1 MQSKYKIRLLRANLF
16 AAALA
21 LASWTYMAQPAA
33 ALVLWLSVGW
43 LFVTALLLDFSHRRS
58 KGLPWQA
65 LSGALLLGLIAV
77 APERHSFL
85 IWAWAAM
92 FMLPQK
98 RWVAVFNTCA
108 ALISW
113 SFIAPLLNLPE
124 ALLLL
129 AALITL
135 GVLSSAKACQ
145 LIDIN
150 GSIRKRLRLIPG
162 LNLWPSGQLLRDLSR
177 EQTRSEREAIY
188 AELLI
193 IQVKRHQLWSAA
205 QKLCNLI
212 YSFEHVYRLNSQTL
226 AALTLSHNPKEAAH
240 RRKLL
245 CAGLPETQHSHH
257 LPLMDIELSGLS
269 IETLVQPPPQQREGN
284 DD

>member
-1 MQSKYKIRLLRANLF
+1 
-16 AAALA
+16 
-21 LASWTYMAQPAA
+21 MAQPAA

-212 YSFEHVYRLNSQTL
+212 YSFEHVYRLNNQTL

>member
-58 KGLPWQA
+58 KGLPWQV
-65 LSGALLLGLIAV
+65 LTGALLLGLIAV

-98 RWVAVFNTCA
+98 RWVVVFNTCA

-113 SFIAPLLNLPE
+113 SLIAPLLTLPE

-193 IQVKRHQLWSAA
+193 IQVKRHHLWSSA
-205 QKLCNLI
+205 QKLCNLT
-212 YSFEHVYRLNSQTL
+212 YSFEHVYRLNNQTL
-226 AALTLSHNPKEAAH
+226 AALMLSHNPREAAH

-245 CAGLPETQHSHH
+245 CAGLPEKQHSHH

-269 IETLVQPPPQQREGN
+269 VEALAQFPPQQREGN